1 MKISHTLTALVVSGL
16 LLLAHS
22 NPRDRGPYVAFLSEQ
37 ATSLMCNGTP
47 GELCEDLCTM
57 LQPVASQVTRGI
69 LTLYTEPPSDYLVF
83 TVFPYKSSRPTD
95 LWNWHRQYVFT
106 GPVDTGSLQLCE
118 LLSQLSDQ
126 REAESL
132 EVAQHSSIL
141 GDLYVNEFKS

>member
-83 TVFPYKSSRPTD
+83 TVFRTNLPGQQIYGIGIANTY
-95 LWNWHRQYVFT
+95 LLA
-106 GPVDTGSLQLCE
+106 PVDTGSLQLCE

-141 GDLYVNEFKS
+141 GESICQ

>member
-1 MKISHTLTALVVSGL
+1 MKISYTLTALSVSGL
-16 LLLAHS
+16 LFLAHS

-37 ATSLMCNGTP
+37 ATSLMCSGTP

-83 TVFPYKSSRPTD
+83 TVFRTNLPGQQIYGIGIANTY
-95 LWNWHRQYVFT
+95 LLT
-106 GPVDTGSLQLCE
+106 PVDTRSLQLCE
-118 LLSQLSDQ
+118 LLSQPSDQ

-132 EVAQHSSIL
+132 EVAQRLPVLRESICQ
-141 GDLYVNEFKS
+141 